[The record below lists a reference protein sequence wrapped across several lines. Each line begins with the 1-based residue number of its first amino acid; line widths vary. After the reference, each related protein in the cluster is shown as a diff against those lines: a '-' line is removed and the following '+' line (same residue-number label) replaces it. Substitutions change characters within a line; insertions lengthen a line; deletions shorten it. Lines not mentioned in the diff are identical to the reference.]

1 MEANRLI
8 YTAFPYHLLQWFA
21 YRPVVQ
27 MGKHKI
33 VLLKRA
39 ITLDYLQ
46 GDVQQLH
53 LERYTRLVTLGNN
66 PLLAVHLHNA
76 VGGQFL
82 DVHEREGGE
91 ARKKHQSKGDRN
103 KENQTQPVV
112 NKRFCSRLPLQ
123 PNSRER
129 QDNAR
134 FPLPSH
140 YLFRNL
146 PEA

>member
-1 MEANRLI
+1 MTTFKATVKKPRSDGF
-8 YTAFPYHLLQWFA
+8 YTVYI
-21 YRPVVQ
+21 R
-27 MGKHKI
+27 
-33 VLLKRA
+33 
-39 ITLDYLQ
+39 ITHQ
-46 GDVQQLH
+46 
-53 LERYTRLVTLGNN
+53 RKSS
-66 PLLAVHLHNA
+66 
-76 VGGQFL
+76 
-82 DVHEREGGE
+82 E